1 MKILSLF
8 LAVVLFG
15 ANASANLEIAAI
27 AQASKTQ
34 YSGDSSGSSS
44 GTNLG
49 ALLLFPL
56 LPTLSLRT
64 GVIQL
69 NRKMTSDI
77 PASLGLSGSY
87 EHSSGVLAIPL
98 NLQFDLPVT
107 DLYVF
112 GGLTYFKTQA
122 VDCSTTNA
130 SYSCNTDKAP
140 DDTVVN
146 AGVGYN
152 LFSVALFRLGL
163 ELESQWGTAN
173 VSTAA
178 SGEAK
183 QSALNAGLVFALGF

>member
-8 LAVVLFG
+8 LVSIFFCAQ
-15 ANASANLEIAAI
+15 ASANLEVAAI
-27 AQASKTQ
+27 AQYAKTQ
-34 YSGDSSGSSS
+34 YSGDSSGSAT

-49 ALLLFPL
+49 VLILFPI
-56 LPTLSLRT
+56 LPTLSLRA
-64 GVIQL
+64 GAIQL
-69 NRKMTSDI
+69 NRKMTNDI
-77 PASLGLSGSY
+77 PASLGVSGSY
-87 EHSSGVLAIPL
+87 ELSSGVMAIPV

-107 DLYVF
+107 DLYLF

-122 VDCSTTNA
+122 ADCSTTNA
-130 SYSCNTDKAP
+130 AYTCNADKAP

-152 LFSVALFRLGL
+152 LLSVALFRLGL

-178 SGEAK
+178 SGDAK